1 MEDGESFVTQRYH
14 KGFRV
19 SIRSF
24 RRGVR
29 WRTEVVITTMK
40 APVSERAL
48 PLPPE
53 TWSATTEEEA
63 DADGF
68 EMAKDWIAR
77 GEEAP

>member
-1 MEDGESFVTQRYH
+1 MAHRYH

-19 SIRSF
+19 NIRSF
-24 RRGVR
+24 RSGVR

-48 PLPPE
+48 PRPPE
-53 TWSATTEEEA
+53 TWSAATEEEA
-63 DADGF
+63 DAYGF

-77 GEEAP
+77 GE